1 MIRITTNSSLR
12 MYRSNL
18 MKSTNSLNSAMTKL
32 MTQRQFSSYA
42 SNPAAATRAFKI
54 HSSLNA
60 TNAQYSNNDTVLHK
74 YETAWSTLE
83 SVLDG
88 YDGLVQDTGRVPA
101 LSGLNDTNLSTLN
114 TQGQI
119 IREGAEAIIQ
129 AMNGKYGNNF
139 VFAGADS
146 LNAPFA
152 INDKGFVTYRGV
164 EIDNPDTLDKIYL
177 DDKGQPIKDANGK
190 DMTNKEVL
198 DMWNVEHQYVDIGLG
213 FKLDGNGEVIPS
225 TAFDSAISGIGI
237 MGYGVD
243 ADGDPKNLAS
253 IMLRLA
259 DIFEGYDHETQTW
272 NVGSRSE
279 AEELLKKLDA
289 SREATGEKWT
299 TLDTEAN
306 FLDKNGTQ
314 LENTYD
320 ALNVE
325 RSNLEDIDPADA
337 ILELVWAQTCYNAA
351 LQVGT
356 NVIPQ
361 SLMDYMK

>member
-74 YETAWSTLE
+74 YETAWSTLA

-164 EIDNPDTLDKIYL
+164 EIDNPDTLDDIYL

-198 DMWNVEHQYVDIGLG
+198 DMWNEEHQYVDIGLG
-213 FKLDGNGEVIPS
+213 FKLDGNGEVIQPLTPPS
-225 TAFDSAISGIGI
+225 PVSVSWATAWTRTAIPRTLPLSCSGWPIFLRAMTMRLRHG
-237 MGYGVD
+237 MLE
-243 ADGDPKNLAS
+243 AAPKRRS
-253 IMLRLA
+253 C
-259 DIFEGYDHETQTW
+259 
-272 NVGSRSE
+272 SRSWMPPAKPWGRSGPPWILRPISWTKTE
-279 AEELLKKLDA
+279 PSWKTPTMPSMWSA
-289 SREATGEKWT
+289 ATWRTSTRRTPFWSLYGPKPVTMPPFKW
-299 TLDTEAN
+299 A
-306 FLDKNGTQ
+306 
-314 LENTYD
+314 
-320 ALNVE
+320 
-325 RSNLEDIDPADA
+325 P
-337 ILELVWAQTCYNAA
+337 
-351 LQVGT
+351 
-356 NVIPQ
+356 
-361 SLMDYMK
+361 M